1 MMGGPY
7 NYSPNE
13 IKSVIMISWYI
24 YTYWGKVHVA
34 NVIATFKMIQKPP
47 KLQQKLDSFVQ
58 QRET

>member
-1 MMGGPY
+1 MQLGEKQIFDGIFSTIAPSLVPSRE
-7 NYSPNE
+7 SPPF
-13 IKSVIMISWYI
+13 SA
-24 YTYWGKVHVA
+24 VA